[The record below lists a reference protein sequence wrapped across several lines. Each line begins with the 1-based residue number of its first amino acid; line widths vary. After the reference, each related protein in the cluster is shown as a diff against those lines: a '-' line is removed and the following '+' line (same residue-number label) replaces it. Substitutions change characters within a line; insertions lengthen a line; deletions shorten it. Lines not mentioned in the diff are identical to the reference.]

1 MRRGVASCGERFGPW
16 CVRRGALLDLDQI
29 LTFNLQT
36 MDPPFT
42 LYTLTHTHTAGRT
55 RHRPT
60 PQTVTCGYT
69 RAVIV
74 RWEVERD
81 SRTSC
86 SRPVPAA
93 CSLEPATR
101 AAMSQRSSRATPK
114 GAKKAKR
121 SKHDELEA
129 RPPPLRG
136 DDAKERIH
144 AMHVAA
150 EQRYELQIAHRS
162 GAAARHNVKAESVVV
177 GKKEARKR
185 AQQERKTHLEQ
196 DMAAHDE
203 RHKSEILRRQAKGS
217 AVSVRA
223 VPCVLLLL

>member
-1 MRRGVASCGERFGPW
+1 MEVPP
-16 CVRRGALLDLDQI
+16 GA
-29 LTFNLQT
+29 TAWGHRLQPRA
-36 MDPPFT
+36 PP
-42 LYTLTHTHTAGRT
+42 
-55 RHRPT
+55 
-60 PQTVTCGYT
+60 
-69 RAVIV
+69 
-74 RWEVERD
+74 
-81 SRTSC
+81 
-86 SRPVPAA
+86 
-93 CSLEPATR
+93 TR

-185 AQQERKTHLEQ
+185 AQEERKTHLEQ

-217 AVSVRA
+217 AVSV
-223 VPCVLLLL
+223 

>member
-1 MRRGVASCGERFGPW
+1 
-16 CVRRGALLDLDQI
+16 
-29 LTFNLQT
+29 
-36 MDPPFT
+36 
-42 LYTLTHTHTAGRT
+42 
-55 RHRPT
+55 
-60 PQTVTCGYT
+60 
-69 RAVIV
+69 
-74 RWEVERD
+74 
-81 SRTSC
+81 
-86 SRPVPAA
+86 
-93 CSLEPATR
+93 
-101 AAMSQRSSRATPK
+101 MSQRSSRATPK

-203 RHKSEILRRQAKGS
+203 RHKNEILRRQAKGS